1 MKKVILV
8 TALMVSSV
16 VSAKQSAVK
25 QPVAPAV
32 TTAPS
37 TVSPIL
43 TTDLQVFVGQPAGG
57 KTFAMFYINTAKSFS
72 PAREMDTLTT
82 SLAPLGITPCRV
94 GADIN
99 FTGISCGSGL
109 VSFGTNEMYT
119 YGRPLNIDSI
129 PMSLNKGVKQVFAAN
144 FSTPVGIIPSS
155 ASSVVHIKFNE
166 PVVEFSINVD
176 SGQKN
181 APSIDTLTFVAGPA
195 DAQTSVSH
203 AMVAG
208 AGQWVGV
215 ESVDGFTELTLVADG
230 QLAGAFVADKFT
242 VVIKADYIQ

>member
-8 TALMVSSV
+8 TALMVASSV
-16 VSAKQSAVK
+16 VVAAKQPVAS
-25 QPVAPAV
+25 VAPAV
-32 TTAPS
+32 TTASS

-43 TTDLQVFVGQPAGG
+43 TTDLQILVGQPALG

-119 YGRPLNIDSI
+119 YGRPLNLNSI

-155 ASSVVHIKFNE
+155 TSSVVHIKFNE

-181 APSIDTLTFVAGPA
+181 TPSIDTLTFVAGPA
-195 DAQTSVSH
+195 DAQTSVTH

-242 VVIKADYIQ
+242 VVTKADYIQ